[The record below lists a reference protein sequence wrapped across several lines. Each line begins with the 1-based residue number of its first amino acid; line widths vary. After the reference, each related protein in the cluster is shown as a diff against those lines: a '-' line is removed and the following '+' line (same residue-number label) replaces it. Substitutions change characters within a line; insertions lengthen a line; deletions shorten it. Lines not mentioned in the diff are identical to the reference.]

1 MRFLSRQQPI
11 EKTKTKDVDDYL
23 QLFDQ
28 KVLEIKREILE
39 EVERQKA
46 NGADQMGIEWSV
58 IKKLRK
64 YGIDVN
70 LAEFKRKYKSRY
82 Q

>member
-1 MRFLSRQQPI
+1 MRFFP
-11 EKTKTKDVDDYL
+11 KTQSTIKTKDVDDYL

-28 KVLEIKREILE
+28 KVLDIKREILE
-39 EVERQKA
+39 EVEKQKA

-58 IKKLRK
+58 IKKLRT

-70 LAEFKRKYKSRY
+70 LSEFKRKYKSQY